1 MGIGDLVMMVTLA
14 IIIVAAVLILGN
26 FQNAIGAL
34 GLTGVA
40 NTTATQAIANAFTG
54 LQLAAIGIIVL
65 AAVGIIAFIIGA
77 FGGLGGAR
85 RGT

>member
-26 FQNAIGAL
+26 FQNAVGAL

-40 NTTATQAIANAFTG
+40 NQTAAQAIANAFTG
-54 LQLAAIGIIVL
+54 LQLAAIGIIIL
-65 AAVGIIAFIIGA
+65 AAVGIIAMILGA
-77 FGGLGGAR
+77 FGGLASRR
-85 RGT
+85 RG